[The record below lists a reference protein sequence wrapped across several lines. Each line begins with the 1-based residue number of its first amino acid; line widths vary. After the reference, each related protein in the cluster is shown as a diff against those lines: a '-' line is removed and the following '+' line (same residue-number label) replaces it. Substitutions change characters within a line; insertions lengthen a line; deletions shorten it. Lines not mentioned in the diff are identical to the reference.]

1 MPRTLLLSEI
11 FPPTHGGSGRWFW
24 EIYRRFSQD
33 RLTCLVGEHSEQA
46 AFDVTHTMDVVRTN
60 LSQKEWGFIRPT
72 GWKQYLG
79 NLKKIRRIVRDRGI
93 DRIQCGRCLP
103 EGWLAWLAKHT
114 IGVPYECYV
123 HGEDVETAACSR
135 ELRWMVRR
143 VLASADRLIANSRNT
158 ASLLE
163 GQWQI
168 PSDRIT
174 VLHPGV
180 DTQRFHPVEH
190 SDVARQ
196 KLGWRHRTVIL
207 TVGRLQRRKGQDM
220 MIQALPIIRD
230 AIPNVLYAI
239 VGDGEERESLEELA
253 KSLDVQDR
261 VQFLGGVDD
270 ATMISAYQQCDL
282 FALPNRTVGRDIE
295 GFGMVLLEAQACG
308 RPVLAGNSGGTAETM
323 KIGKTGV
330 IVPCE
335 TSGPLAEAV
344 AKLLLDPHTLDE
356 MGAAGREWV
365 TTNFDWD
372 SLAIKASR
380 LFFSDAETALAV
392 HEQSVP

>member
-1 MPRTLLLSEI
+1 MRPRNQRREIPNDNTKTHFHSTGPGILAVLQFEIDMPRTLLLSEI

-239 VGDGEERESLEELA
+239 VGDAGLSLRGRVRRA
-253 KSLDVQDR
+253 FVFSARLD
-261 VQFLGGVDD
+261 
-270 ATMISAYQQCDL
+270 
-282 FALPNRTVGRDIE
+282 
-295 GFGMVLLEAQACG
+295 
-308 RPVLAGNSGGTAETM
+308 
-323 KIGKTGV
+323 
-330 IVPCE
+330 
-335 TSGPLAEAV
+335 
-344 AKLLLDPHTLDE
+344 DPHAGE
-356 MGAAGREWV
+356 ARGAGRGFCGGAGVRRREGG
-365 TTNFDWD
+365 
-372 SLAIKASR
+372 LR
-380 LFFSDAETALAV
+380 LPQRTERARLL
-392 HEQSVP
+392 PG